1 MRQTL
6 NLMYIALVVH
16 LTSNAGGSNE
26 VAVPF
31 SATADD
37 SQ

>member
-6 NLMYIALVVH
+6 NLIYIALFAP
-16 LTSNAGGSNE
+16 NAGGSNE

>member
-6 NLMYIALVVH
+6 NLIYIALVVY

-37 SQ
+37 TH